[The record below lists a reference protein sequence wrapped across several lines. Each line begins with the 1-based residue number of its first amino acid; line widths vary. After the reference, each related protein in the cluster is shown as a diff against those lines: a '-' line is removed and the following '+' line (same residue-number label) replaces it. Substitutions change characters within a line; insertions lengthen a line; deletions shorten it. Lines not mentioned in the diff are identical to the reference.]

1 METHVKVKHPKL
13 MAAILMVGAFI
24 GLFSE
29 TALNMALTNVMEDF
43 AISPAIAQWLTTGYL
58 LVLGILVPI
67 SALLMKWF
75 STKQLVVS
83 SLLFAIIGTVLGAIS
98 SNFPVLLV
106 GRLIQAI
113 GTGLLLPV
121 MMSVILLIFPMNKR
135 GVMMGIMGMV
145 ITAAP
150 ALGPTV
156 SGFIIST
163 LDWTYIFWISA
174 LLYFILL
181 IVGYFNLEN
190 VSEITKPRIDIL
202 SVFLS
207 TIGFGGTIFALSTLA
222 ESSFGEIKV
231 WLPLIIGL
239 LALVIFSLRQFKM
252 DEPMINLRVFKYPM
266 FTVGTILLFIAM
278 LVILSTAIL
287 LPFYLKGALL
297 VSALSAGLIMLPGNI
312 ANMLMAPVV
321 GGLFDKLGARK
332 FLIVGFLFVLLGN
345 GMLMLIVAA
354 TTPIWQIVVACILLF
369 LGISMIIMPAQ
380 TNGLNQLPREL
391 YGDGSAVMNTLN
403 QVAGAIGTAVAI
415 TLFTSGQIA
424 YMEQTPNASEPAIL
438 AGGTQYAFYFI
449 TGISVIGLVISFF
462 VKRK

>member
-29 TALNMALTNVMEDF
+29 TALNMALTNVMDDF

-83 SLLFAIIGTVLGAIS
+83 SLLFAIIGTVLGALS

-181 IVGYFNLEN
+181 MVGYFNLEN

>member
-29 TALNMALTNVMEDF
+29 TALNMALTNVMDDF

-83 SLLFAIIGTVLGAIS
+83 SLLFAIIGTVLGALS

-181 IVGYFNLEN
+181 MVGYFNLEN

-239 LALVIFSLRQFKM
+239 LALIIFSLRQFKM

-332 FLIVGFLFVLLGN
+332 FLIAGFLFVLLGN

>member
-29 TALNMALTNVMEDF
+29 TALNMALTNVMDDF

-83 SLLFAIIGTVLGAIS
+83 SLLFAIIGTVLGALS

-121 MMSVILLIFPMNKR
+121 MMSVILLIFPLNKR

-181 IVGYFNLEN
+181 MVGYFNLEN

-202 SVFLS
+202 SIFLS

-231 WLPLIIGL
+231 WLPF
-239 LALVIFSLRQFKM
+239 AL
-252 DEPMINLRVFKYPM
+252 P
-266 FTVGTILLFIAM
+266 
-278 LVILSTAIL
+278 
-287 LPFYLKGALL
+287 
-297 VSALSAGLIMLPGNI
+297 
-312 ANMLMAPVV
+312 
-321 GGLFDKLGARK
+321 
-332 FLIVGFLFVLLGN
+332 
-345 GMLMLIVAA
+345 
-354 TTPIWQIVVACILLF
+354 
-369 LGISMIIMPAQ
+369 
-380 TNGLNQLPREL
+380 
-391 YGDGSAVMNTLN
+391 
-403 QVAGAIGTAVAI
+403 
-415 TLFTSGQIA
+415 
-424 YMEQTPNASEPAIL
+424 
-438 AGGTQYAFYFI
+438 
-449 TGISVIGLVISFF
+449 
-462 VKRK
+462 

>member
-29 TALNMALTNVMEDF
+29 TALNMALTNVMDDF

-83 SLLFAIIGTVLGAIS
+83 SLLFAIIGTVLGALS

-181 IVGYFNLEN
+181 MVGYFNLEN

-239 LALVIFSLRQFKM
+239 LALIIFSLRQFKM

>member
-13 MAAILMVGAFI
+13 IASILMVGAFI

-29 TALNMALTNVMEDF
+29 TALNMALSNIMEEF
-43 AISPAIAQWLTTGYL
+43 VLSPPIAQWLTTGYL

-83 SLLFAIIGTVLGAIS
+83 SLLFAIMGTVLGALS
-98 SNFPVLLV
+98 SNFFMLLS

-181 IVGYFNLEN
+181 IVGYSNLEN
-190 VSEITKPRIDIL
+190 VSDITKPKIDL
-202 SVFLS
+202 VSVLLS

-222 ESSFGEIKV
+222 ESSFGETKV

-239 LALVIFSLRQFKM
+239 LALILFSLRQFKM
-252 DEPMINLRVFKYPM
+252 EEPMINLRVFQYPM
-266 FTVGTILLFIAM
+266 FTMGTILLFISM
-278 LVILSTAIL
+278 LIILSTAIL
-287 LPFYLKGALL
+287 LPLYLKGALL
-297 VSALSAGLIMLPGNI
+297 VSALSAGLLMLPGNI
-312 ANMLMAPVV
+312 VNMVMAPVV

-332 FLIVGFLFVLLGN
+332 FLIAGFLFVLLGN
-345 GMLMLIVAA
+345 GMLMLIISA
-354 TTPIWQIVVACILLF
+354 TTPLWQIVVACILLF

-415 TLFTSGQIA
+415 TLYMSGQTA
-424 YMEQTPNASEPAIL
+424 YMEKTPDASVPAML

-449 TGISVIGLVISFF
+449 TGISAIGLAIAFF